1 VAVEPKT
8 KGDEDK
14 LSTAYHRL
22 QEEDPTFRVERNAET
37 SETVMYGMGEAHLD
51 VMAERM
57 QRKFGVEV
65 IHHPARV
72 PYKETIRS
80 GVEAIGR
87 HVKQS
92 GGHGQYAVAH
102 MKVEPLERGGGFEY
116 INKITGGAIPSQFIP
131 SVEKGIRKAMED
143 GTTGHQMVDL
153 RVTLFDGKFHTVDS
167 SDMAFQIAGSLGIK
181 EAVQKSGVV
190 LLEPVMDVEVMVPDS
205 MTGDVIGDL
214 NAKRGRV
221 SGMDPTGSGKTRI
234 FAEAPQSELT
244 RYSIDLRSITGGRG
258 VFTMKFSHYEEVPA
272 HLADKVIAESQKEK
286 EEAHK

>member
-1 VAVEPKT
+1 VC
-8 KGDEDK
+8 
-14 LSTAYHRL
+14 H
-22 QEEDPTFRVERNAET
+22 
-37 SETVMYGMGEAHLD
+37 
-51 VMAERM
+51 
-57 QRKFGVEV
+57 
-65 IHHPARV
+65 I
-72 PYKETIRS
+72 
-80 GVEAIGR
+80 
-87 HVKQS
+87 
-92 GGHGQYAVAH
+92 
-102 MKVEPLERGGGFEY
+102 KVEPLERGGGFEY

-131 SVEKGIRKAMED
+131 SVEKGIRKAMEE

-153 RVTLFDGKFHTVDS
+153 RVTLHDGKFHTVDS
-167 SDMAFQIAGSLGIK
+167 SDMAFQIAGSIGIK

-190 LLEPVMDVEVMVPDS
+190 LLEPVMDVEVMVPES

-234 FAEAPQSELT
+234 FAEVPQSELT

-258 VFTMKFSHYEEVPA
+258 VFTMKFSHYEEVPS